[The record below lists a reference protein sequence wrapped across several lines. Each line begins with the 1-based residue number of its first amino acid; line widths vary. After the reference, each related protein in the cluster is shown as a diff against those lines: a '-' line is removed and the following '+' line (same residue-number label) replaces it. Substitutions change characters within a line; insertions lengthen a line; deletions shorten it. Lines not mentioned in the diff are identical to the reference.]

1 MTESTTPLIDEPT
14 SAISVSTPHIDQ
26 LTRLSPDVMANFA
39 GALRQDV
46 GLLSQDV
53 ARVHGDSLDIQLE
66 SRTDEAAKRAPADL
80 LSELADLGFSWTAIA
95 RIVGVSIPAIRK
107 WRHGEPTTG
116 ENRRSLA
123 KLVALV
129 GVLENDHLISDVA
142 SWLDIPLAESNLTGI
157 DVLADG
163 RIPDLVE
170 YAAQHIGSTEL
181 LDRTLPAWRDSLDG
195 QFEVYR
201 AGDDERA
208 IRMRSED
215 GTG

>member
-1 MTESTTPLIDEPT
+1 MTESATPLIDEPT
-14 SAISVSTPHIDQ
+14 SATSVSTPHIDQ
-26 LTRLSPDVMANFA
+26 PTRLSPDVMAKEA
-39 GALRQDV
+39 GSLRQDV

-66 SRTDEAAKRAPADL
+66 SRTDEATKRAPADL
-80 LSELADLGFSWTAIA
+80 LLELADLGFSWTAIA

-129 GVLENDHLISDVA
+129 GVLENDHLIADVA
-142 SWLDIPLAESNLTGI
+142 SWLDIPLAESNITGI
-157 DVLADG
+157 DVLVDG

-170 YAAQHIGSTEL
+170 HAAQHIGSAEL
-181 LDRTLPAWRDSLDG
+181 LDRSFPDWRDSLDN
-195 QFEVYR
+195 QFEVYQ
-201 AGDDERA
+201 AEDGERA
-208 IRMRSED
+208 IRMRNGDE
-215 GTG
+215 TG